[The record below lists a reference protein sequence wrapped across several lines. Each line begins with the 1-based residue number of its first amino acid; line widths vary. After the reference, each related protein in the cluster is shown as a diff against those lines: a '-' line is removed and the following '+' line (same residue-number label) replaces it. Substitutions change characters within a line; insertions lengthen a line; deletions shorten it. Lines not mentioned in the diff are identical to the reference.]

1 MSFMVKV
8 SAHHNEQEF
17 LFMYSPATVLNG
29 FGASTV
35 NFQTSSGEVLLTRY
49 KAFATALNYITE
61 NHRKIYALQSN
72 HSVVTK

>member
-1 MSFMVKV
+1 
-8 SAHHNEQEF
+8 
-17 LFMYSPATVLNG
+17 MYSPATVLNG

-61 NHRKIYALQSN
+61 NHRKYMLYKATIL
-72 HSVVTK
+72 